1 MKTIGFVGGGN
12 MAASIIGG
20 LVSSGFSPDSIFVTD
35 LDQDKLQKL
44 QQDFG
49 ICPVSSNAEL
59 VEKSSCV
66 VLAVKPQ
73 VFRTVLQDV
82 LEAVQLHKPLVVS
95 IAAGIREKEISRW
108 LGGDLAIVRTMPN
121 TPALVQAGV
130 TGMYANNK
138 VLKQQRDFADTVLS
152 AVGSTVWLQEERQLD
167 AVTAVS
173 GSGPA
178 YFFLIME
185 AMESA
190 AQELGM
196 DEQTARQLV
205 LQTAFG
211 AAKIAVQSDDSP
223 ITLRHKVT
231 SPGGTTE
238 QGVLALENGGVRQA
252 FESALKAA
260 ENRSIELG
268 DILGED
274 A

>member
-35 LDQDKLQKL
+35 LDQVKLQKL

-49 ICPVSSNAEL
+49 ICPVSSNDEL

-66 VLAVKPQ
+66 VLSVKPQ
-73 VFRTVLQDV
+73 VFKAVLQDM

-121 TPALVQAGV
+121 TPALVRAGV
-130 TGMYANNK
+130 TGMYANIK
-138 VLKQQRDFADTVLS
+138 VSQKQRDFADNILS
-152 AVGSTVWLQEERQLD
+152 AVGSTVWLQEEEQLD
-167 AVTAVS
+167 AVTAIS

-178 YFFLIME
+178 YFFLVME
-185 AMESA
+185 AMENA
-190 AQELGM
+190 AKELGV

-211 AAKIAVQSDDSP
+211 AAKMAAQSDDSP
-223 ITLRHKVT
+223 TTLRKKVT

-238 QGVLALENGGVRQA
+238 QGVLALENGGIRSA
-252 FESALKAA
+252 FASALKAA
-260 ENRSIELG
+260 KRRSIELG
-268 DILGED
+268 NILGED